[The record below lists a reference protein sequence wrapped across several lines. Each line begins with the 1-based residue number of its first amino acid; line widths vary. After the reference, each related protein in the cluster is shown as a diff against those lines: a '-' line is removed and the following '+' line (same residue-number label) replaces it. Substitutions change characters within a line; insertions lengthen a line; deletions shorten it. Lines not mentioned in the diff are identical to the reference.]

1 MKKPLAVALVG
12 PTASGKSSLAVK
24 IAKHLTG
31 EVVSAD
37 SMQIY
42 KHMDIA
48 TAKVT
53 AEEMQGVPHHLID
66 FVEPWESFSVAE
78 YKALALSCIGDIVRR
93 GKLPVLAGGTGF
105 YVDTVINNTSFL
117 DYEKTDIRKKL
128 LLRAESEG
136 IEALWNELSKVDKES
151 AEKIHK
157 NDLKRIVRALE
168 LYSATGKTM
177 TEQRRLSHLEES
189 GYSFCLIGLTAENR
203 QFLYDRIDRRV
214 DLMLKNGLLEEAKS
228 FFELEHS
235 QTAKQAI
242 GYKELRPYF
251 DGVLT
256 LEEATE
262 NLKRETRRYAKRQL
276 SWFRRNENINWLY
289 IDKESEETLFIKSL
303 EIIENFIE
311 KAKGESDEENP
322 EL

>member
-78 YKALALSCIGDIVRR
+78 YKALALSCIGDIVKR

-242 GYKELRPYF
+242 GYKELKPYF

-276 SWFRRNENINWLY
+276 SWFRRNKNINWLY
-289 IDKESEETLFIKSL
+289 IDKESEGTLFIKSL

>member
-78 YKALALSCIGDIVRR
+78 YKALALSCIGDIVKR

-128 LLRAESEG
+128 LLRAENEG
-136 IEALWNELSKVDKES
+136 TEALWNELSKVDKES

-276 SWFRRNENINWLY
+276 SWFRRNKNINWLY

>member
-242 GYKELRPYF
+242 GYKELKPYF

-311 KAKGESDEENP
+311 KAKGESDAENP

>member
-1 MKKPLAVALVG
+1 MEKPLSVVVVG

-24 IAKHLTG
+24 IAKHFGG
-31 EVVSAD
+31 EVISAD

-53 AEEMQGVPHHLID
+53 KEEMDGVAHHLID

-78 YKALALSCIGDIVRR
+78 YKSLALSCLDDIVKR
-93 GKLPVLAGGTGF
+93 GKFPVIAGGTGF
-105 YVDTVINNTSFL
+105 YIDTVINNTSFL

-136 IEALWNELSKVDKES
+136 TEALWNELALLDGES
-151 AEKIHK
+151 AGKIHK

-189 GYSFCLIGLTAENR
+189 DYNFCLIGLTAENR
-203 QFLYDRIDRRV
+203 QFLYDRINKRV
-214 DLMLKNGLLEEAKS
+214 DLMLKNGLLEEAQR
-228 FFELEHS
+228 FFESEHS
-235 QTAKQAI
+235 QTSKQAI
-242 GYKELRPYF
+242 GYKELRPYLENA
-251 DGVLT
+251 VT
-256 LEEATE
+256 LEQAAE

-276 SWFRRNENINWLY
+276 SWFRRNQNINWLY
-289 IDKESEETLFIKSL
+289 IDKESEGSLFEKSL
-303 EIIENFIE
+303 EIIKNFTE
-311 KAKGESDEENP
+311 KAKGEPNEE
-322 EL
+322 LQKL

>member
-24 IAKHLTG
+24 IAKHFTG

-42 KHMDIA
+42 KRMDIA

-242 GYKELRPYF
+242 GYKELKPYF

>member
-42 KHMDIA
+42 KRMDIA

-78 YKALALSCIGDIVRR
+78 YKALALSCIDDIVRR

-214 DLMLKNGLLEEAKS
+214 DLMLKNGLLEEARS

-242 GYKELRPYF
+242 GYKELKPYF

>member
-78 YKALALSCIGDIVRR
+78 YKALALSCIDDIVKR

-242 GYKELRPYF
+242 GYKELKPYF

>member
-78 YKALALSCIGDIVRR
+78 YKALALSCIDDIVRR

-168 LYSATGKTM
+168 LYDTTGRTM

-189 GYSFCLIGLTAENR
+189 GYSFCIIGLTAENR

-214 DLMLKNGLLEEAKS
+214 DLMLKNGLLEEARS

-242 GYKELRPYF
+242 GYKELKPYF

>member
-78 YKALALSCIGDIVRR
+78 YKALALSCIDDIVRR

-189 GYSFCLIGLTAENR
+189 GYSFCLIGLPAENR

-242 GYKELRPYF
+242 GYKELKPYF

>member
-42 KHMDIA
+42 KRMDIA

-78 YKALALSCIGDIVRR
+78 YKALALSCIDDIVRR

-242 GYKELRPYF
+242 GYKELKPYF

>member
-128 LLRAESEG
+128 LLRAENEG
-136 IEALWNELSKVDKES
+136 TEALWNELSKVDKES

-242 GYKELRPYF
+242 GYKELKPYF

>member
-24 IAKHLTG
+24 IAKHFTG

-78 YKALALSCIGDIVRR
+78 YKALALSCIDDIVRR

-136 IEALWNELSKVDKES
+136 IEVLWNELSKVDKES

-242 GYKELRPYF
+242 GYKELKPYF

>member
-1 MKKPLAVALVG
+1 MKKPLAVAVVG

-24 IAKHLTG
+24 IAKHFTG

-42 KHMDIA
+42 KRMDIA

-78 YKALALSCIGDIVRR
+78 YKALALSCIDDIVRR

-242 GYKELRPYF
+242 GYKELKPYF

-311 KAKGESDEENP
+311 KAKGESDEEIP

>member
-24 IAKHLTG
+24 IAKHFTG

-42 KHMDIA
+42 KRMDIA

-78 YKALALSCIGDIVRR
+78 YKALALSCIGDIVKR

-242 GYKELRPYF
+242 GYKELKPYF

>member
-24 IAKHLTG
+24 IAKHFTG

-42 KHMDIA
+42 KRMDIA

-78 YKALALSCIGDIVRR
+78 YKALALSCIGDIVKR

-214 DLMLKNGLLEEAKS
+214 DLMLKNGLLEESKS

-242 GYKELRPYF
+242 GYKELKPYF

>member
-1 MKKPLAVALVG
+1 M
-12 PTASGKSSLAVK
+12 
-24 IAKHLTG
+24 
-31 EVVSAD
+31 
-37 SMQIY
+37 
-42 KHMDIA
+42 
-48 TAKVT
+48 
-53 AEEMQGVPHHLID
+53 
-66 FVEPWESFSVAE
+66 
-78 YKALALSCIGDIVRR
+78 
-93 GKLPVLAGGTGF
+93 
-105 YVDTVINNTSFL
+105 
-117 DYEKTDIRKKL
+117 
-128 LLRAESEG
+128 
-136 IEALWNELSKVDKES
+136 DKES

-242 GYKELRPYF
+242 GYKELKPYF

>member
-78 YKALALSCIGDIVRR
+78 YKALALSCIGDIVKR

-168 LYSATGKTM
+168 LYDTTGRTM

-189 GYSFCLIGLTAENR
+189 GYSFCIIGLTAENR

-242 GYKELRPYF
+242 GYKELKPYF

>member
-78 YKALALSCIGDIVRR
+78 YKALALSCIGDIVKR

-168 LYSATGKTM
+168 LYDTTGRTM

-242 GYKELRPYF
+242 GYKELKPYF

>member
-24 IAKHLTG
+24 IAKHFTG

-78 YKALALSCIGDIVRR
+78 YKALALSCIDDIVRR

-242 GYKELRPYF
+242 GYKELKPYF

>member
-78 YKALALSCIGDIVRR
+78 YKALALSCIDDIVRR

-242 GYKELRPYF
+242 GYKELKPYF

-311 KAKGESDEENP
+311 KAKGESDAENP

>member
-78 YKALALSCIGDIVRR
+78 YKALALSCIGDIVKR

-168 LYSATGKTM
+168 LYDTTGRTM

-242 GYKELRPYF
+242 GYKELKPYF

-276 SWFRRNENINWLY
+276 SWFRRNGNINWLY

>member
-93 GKLPVLAGGTGF
+93 GKLPVLVGGTGF

-242 GYKELRPYF
+242 GYKELKPYF

>member
-78 YKALALSCIGDIVRR
+78 YKALALSCIGDIVKR

-214 DLMLKNGLLEEAKS
+214 DLMLKNGLLEEARS

-242 GYKELRPYF
+242 GYKELKPYF

>member
-1 MKKPLAVALVG
+1 MKKPLAVAVVG

-24 IAKHLTG
+24 IANHLDG

-42 KHMDIA
+42 KYMDIA

-78 YKALALSCIGDIVRR
+78 YKQLALSCLDDIVKR

-117 DYEKTDIRKKL
+117 DYEKTDVRTKL

-136 IEALWNELSKVDKES
+136 TEALWNELSAADNET
-151 AEKIHK
+151 AQKIHK

-168 LYSATGKTM
+168 LYSATGRTM
-177 TEQRRLSHLEES
+177 TEQRRLSHLEKS
-189 GYSFCLIGLTAENR
+189 RYSFCIIGLTAENR
-203 QFLYDRIDRRV
+203 QFLYDRIDLRV
-214 DLMLKNGLLEEAKS
+214 DLMIENGLLEEAERFLNS
-228 FFELEHS
+228 ENL
-235 QTAKQAI
+235 QTSKQAI
-242 GYKELRPYF
+242 GYKELKPYF

-256 LEEATE
+256 LGQATE

-276 SWFRRNENINWLY
+276 SWFRRNENINWLS
-289 IDKESEETLFIKSL
+289 IDKESEESLFEKSL
-303 EIIENFIE
+303 EIIENFTE
-311 KAKGESDEENP
+311 KAKGEPDEENP

>member
-242 GYKELRPYF
+242 GYKELKPYF
-251 DGVLT
+251 DGVRT

>member
-1 MKKPLAVALVG
+1 MKKPLAVAVVG

-24 IAKHLTG
+24 IAKHFTG

-42 KHMDIA
+42 KRMDIA

-78 YKALALSCIGDIVRR
+78 YKALALSCIGDIVKR

-128 LLRAESEG
+128 LLRAENEG
-136 IEALWNELSKVDKES
+136 TEALWNELSKVDKES

-276 SWFRRNENINWLY
+276 SWFRRNKNINWLY

-311 KAKGESDEENP
+311 KAKGESDEEIP

>member
-128 LLRAESEG
+128 LLRAENEG
-136 IEALWNELSKVDKES
+136 VEALWNELSKVDKES

-242 GYKELRPYF
+242 GYKELKPYF

>member
-78 YKALALSCIGDIVRR
+78 YKALALSCIDDIVKR

-128 LLRAESEG
+128 LLRAENEG
-136 IEALWNELSKVDKES
+136 VEALWNELSKVDKES

-168 LYSATGKTM
+168 LYDTTGRTM

-242 GYKELRPYF
+242 GYKELKPYF

-256 LEEATE
+256 LEEAAE

>member
-78 YKALALSCIGDIVRR
+78 YKALALSCIGDIVKR

-242 GYKELRPYF
+242 GYKELKPYF

>member
-1 MKKPLAVALVG
+1 MKKPLAVAVVG

-24 IAKHLTG
+24 IAKHFTG

-42 KHMDIA
+42 KRMDIA

-78 YKALALSCIGDIVRR
+78 YKALALSCIGDIVKR

-128 LLRAESEG
+128 LLRAENEG
-136 IEALWNELSKVDKES
+136 TEALWNELSKVDKES

-242 GYKELRPYF
+242 GYKELKPYF

-276 SWFRRNENINWLY
+276 SWFRRNKNINWLY
-289 IDKESEETLFIKSL
+289 IDKESEGTLFIKSL

>member
-78 YKALALSCIGDIVRR
+78 YKALALSCIGDIVKR
-93 GKLPVLAGGTGF
+93 GKLPVLVGGTGF

-235 QTAKQAI
+235 QTSKQAI
-242 GYKELRPYF
+242 GYKELKPYF

-256 LEEATE
+256 LGQATE

-311 KAKGESDEENP
+311 KAKGESDAENP

>member
-242 GYKELRPYF
+242 GYKELKPYF

-256 LEEATE
+256 LEEAAE

>member
-24 IAKHLTG
+24 IAKHFGG

-37 SMQIY
+37 SMQVY
-42 KHMDIA
+42 KRMDIA

-53 AEEMQGVPHHLID
+53 REEMQGVPHHLID

-78 YKALALSCIGDIVRR
+78 YKALALSCLGDIVRR
-93 GKLPVLAGGTGF
+93 GKLPVLAGGTGL

-128 LLRAESEG
+128 LLRAENEG
-136 IEALWNELSKVDKES
+136 VEALWNELSKVDGES
-151 AEKIHK
+151 AEKVHK

-168 LYSATGKTM
+168 LYYTTGRTM

-203 QFLYDRIDRRV
+203 QFLYDRIDGRV
-214 DLMLKNGLLEEAKS
+214 DLMLKNGLLEEAGS
-228 FFELEHS
+228 FFAGGHS
-235 QTAKQAI
+235 RTAKQAI
-242 GYKELRPYF
+242 GYKELKPYL

-256 LEEATE
+256 LEQATE

-276 SWFRRNENINWLY
+276 SWFRRNKNINWLY
-289 IDKESEETLFIKSL
+289 IDKESEETLFKKSL
-303 EIIENFIE
+303 EIIESFIE
-311 KAKGESDEENP
+311 KAKGESDEENSK
-322 EL
+322 L

>member
-1 MKKPLAVALVG
+1 MKKPLAVAVVG

-24 IAKHLTG
+24 IAKHFTG

-42 KHMDIA
+42 KRMDIA

-128 LLRAESEG
+128 LLRAENEG
-136 IEALWNELSKVDKES
+136 TEALWNELSKVDKES

-242 GYKELRPYF
+242 GYKELKPYF

-276 SWFRRNENINWLY
+276 SWFRRNKNINWLY
-289 IDKESEETLFIKSL
+289 IDKESEGTLFIKSL

>member
-1 MKKPLAVALVG
+1 
-12 PTASGKSSLAVK
+12 
-24 IAKHLTG
+24 
-31 EVVSAD
+31 
-37 SMQIY
+37 
-42 KHMDIA
+42 
-48 TAKVT
+48 
-53 AEEMQGVPHHLID
+53 MQGVPHHLID

-78 YKALALSCIGDIVRR
+78 YKALALSCIGDIVKR

-128 LLRAESEG
+128 LLRAENEG
-136 IEALWNELSKVDKES
+136 TEALWNELSKVDKES

-235 QTAKQAI
+235 RTAKQAI
-242 GYKELRPYF
+242 GYKELKPYF

-276 SWFRRNENINWLY
+276 SWFRRNKNINWLY
-289 IDKESEETLFIKSL
+289 IDKESEGTLFIKSL

-311 KAKGESDEENP
+311 KAKGESDEEIP

>member
-78 YKALALSCIGDIVRR
+78 YKALALSCIDDIVRR

-242 GYKELRPYF
+242 GYKELKPYF

>member
-1 MKKPLAVALVG
+1 MKKPLAVAVVG

-24 IAKHLTG
+24 IAKHFTG

-42 KHMDIA
+42 KRMDIA

-78 YKALALSCIGDIVRR
+78 YKALALSCIGDIVKR

-128 LLRAESEG
+128 LLRAENEG
-136 IEALWNELSKVDKES
+136 TEALWNELSKVDKES

-276 SWFRRNENINWLY
+276 SWFRRNKNINWLY
-289 IDKESEETLFIKSL
+289 IDKESEGTLFIKSL

-311 KAKGESDEENP
+311 KAKGESDEEIP